1 MLRIDADDEDL
12 VEYLD
17 DIQSRVVENLIENF
31 PAQFD
36 ENVFTT
42 ENLIWADH
50 VCQNYSV
57 RTENGII
64 IVPM

>member
-17 DIQSRVVENLIENF
+17 DIQSRVVEDLIENF
-31 PAQFD
+31 PDQFD

>member
-12 VEYLD
+12 LEYLD
-17 DIQSRVVENLIENF
+17 DIQSRVVEDLIENF
-31 PAQFD
+31 PDQFD